1 MFSFIQTTLTP
12 AGYHGPRDD
21 RHPRLPFF
29 EGWYFKL
36 VDAHE
41 STRLA
46 VIPGVFH
53 ARDPRENHA
62 FIQVLDGATGQVSY
76 HQYPIEEF
84 LASKTGFDI
93 HIGPNHFS
101 QMGMTLDIAD
111 PQRVLCG
118 EVRFHD
124 PLPSPW
130 PVTPLSPGIMGWYA
144 WVPFM
149 ECYHGVV
156 SFNHGLEGDLI
167 MGDQRCDLTGGRG
180 YIEKDWGRSFPA
192 AWIWTQTNHFKHADT
207 CLTASIAIIPWLGSV
222 FPGFI
227 VGLWHEGQ
235 LYRFATYT
243 GAHTNV
249 LDISTDQVHWEVS
262 NRDYTL
268 EMIASRAEGG
278 LLIAPTPSGMDRRIA
293 ETLDAR
299 VSVRLSQRSSRGNQI
314 IFEDEGRNAGLEA
327 VGDLERLR
335 QMLAL
340 PNQAA

>member
-1 MFSFIQTTLTP
+1 MLNIIQTTMSP
-12 AGYHGPRDD
+12 AGYHGPREDY
-21 RHPRLPFF
+21 HPRLPFF

-36 VDAHE
+36 VDAQE

-53 ARDPRENHA
+53 AQNPKENHA
-62 FIQVLDGATGQVSY
+62 FIQVLDGASGEVSY

-84 LASKTGFDI
+84 QTAEKGFDI
-93 HIGPNHFS
+93 RIGPNHFS
-101 QMGMTLDIAD
+101 LAGITLDIAD
-111 PQRVLCG
+111 SQRTLRG
-118 EVRFHD
+118 EIRFHD
-124 PLPSPW
+124 PVPSPW
-130 PVTPLSPGIMGWYA
+130 PVTPFSPGIMGWYA

-167 MGDQRCDLTGGRG
+167 MGDQRFDLTSGRG
-180 YIEKDWGRSFPA
+180 YIEKDWGRSFPS
-192 AWIWTQTNHFKHADT
+192 AWIWTQTNHFKHANT
-207 CLTASIAIIPWLGSV
+207 CLTASIAIIPWLGNA

-227 VGLWHEGQ
+227 VGLWHNNH

-243 GAHTNV
+243 GAKTRA
-249 LDISTDQVHWEVS
+249 LEISTDQVRWEVS
-262 NRDYTL
+262 HGGYTL
-268 EMIASRAEGG
+268 EMIAARAQGG

-314 IFEDEGRNAGLEA
+314 LFEDEGRHAGLEA

-335 QMLAL
+335 QMLFHTK
-340 PNQAA
+340 Q